1 RVSRALTTFANYSWQ
16 AQPTILDAPNPFP
29 AVELALPPTN
39 RFNAG
44 FNFNGTRFLGS
55 ASVNYADKAFW
66 SDVLSSP
73 YHGYTDAYTM
83 VNGSFGVRFSEGRI
97 TTLVKAT
104 NLLNQDIQQH
114 IFGDVIKRS
123 GVVEI

>member
-1 RVSRALTTFANYSWQ
+1 
-16 AQPTILDAPNPFP
+16 
-29 AVELALPPTN
+29 
-39 RFNAG
+39 
-44 FNFNGTRFLGS
+44 
-55 ASVNYADKAFW
+55 VNYADKAFW

-123 GVVEI
+123 GVVEIRFNL